1 MSEAASANGAFV
13 HVRGVSKWFG
23 DLQVLD
29 KIDLE
34 VPEHN
39 VVCLIGAS
47 GSGKSTLLRC
57 LNLLEHVEEGEIS
70 VDGQPLTGAKVD
82 VNALRKKIGIVFQA
96 YNLFPHMTVLQNV
109 TLAPRKA
116 LGISRGKAEAHARL
130 LLRRIGLE
138 AKADEFPDRLSGG
151 QQQRVAIVRA
161 LAMGP
166 KLMLLDEITSAL
178 DPQLV
183 SEVLQLVREL
193 AESGMTM
200 ILATHEMGF
209 AREVAD
215 KICFLDAGCIL
226 EEGPPEQ
233 IFSNP
238 SEPRTRE
245 FLSRVLEADKLA

>member
-1 MSEAASANGAFV
+1 MTATVNGTAFV
-13 HVRGVSKWFG
+13 DVRGVSKWFG
-23 DLQVLD
+23 DLQVLNRVTLD
-29 KIDLE
+29 
-34 VPEHN
+34 VPEHS

-57 LNLLEHVEEGEIS
+57 LNMLEHVEEGEIV
-70 VDGQPLTGAKVD
+70 VDGEQLTHGRVD

-116 LGISRGKAEAHARL
+116 LGISRARAEAHARL
-130 LLRRIGLE
+130 LLQRIGLE
-138 AKADEFPDRLSGG
+138 AKADEYPDRLSGG

-215 KICFLDAGCIL
+215 KVCFLDAGCIL

-233 IFSNP
+233 IFTEP
-238 SEPRTRE
+238 REPRTRE
-245 FLSRVLEADKLA
+245 FLSRVLEAEKLQ